1 MSEPPLLSPAL
12 PPPLPLE
19 MEAGGTHQGAN
30 ENETSAHKDKKDGRD
45 PKDTGRHD
53 GPGFSEC
60 SNANSEGTAMEG
72 PPALPVSEF
81 DRNRL
86 KVEVQNVLV
95 VQQEAVSTAEPVA
108 EKRGFFQKV
117 GSGLDWL
124 FGLGALL
131 VLVAACSVVPV
142 LNFLSLG
149 YLLHVSGT
157 IARTGRFRDGFIGV
171 RKAAVLGSLAAGVW
185 IVVWPARLLSTMWK
199 DAELIAPGSGIAKGW
214 HAGLIVVIVLTL
226 AHILWAC
233 VRGGKLRHFLWP
245 QPLRFKR
252 WLRTPEKFGNL
263 QSRVT
268 EYVVGLRLPFYFWL
282 GLRGFVGALIWL
294 IVPVG
299 ILLAATRLPVGG
311 SVLLSLLGGVLLLLV
326 AIHLPFLQ
334 AHFAQTDRFSAMFEL
349 REVRRLF
356 LRAPLAFWF
365 ALIITLLFAVPLYL
379 LKIEL
384 TPRELAWLPSLLFV
398 IFIFP
403 ARVLTGWAMSRATRH
418 EQPRHWFPRWMARLG
433 MVPVALAYTLVVYF
447 TPYLSWNGAWSL
459 LEQHAFLVPA
469 PLMAL

>member
-1 MSEPPLLSPAL
+1 MSEPLLPPTAL
-12 PPPLPLE
+12 PPPLPVE
-19 MEAGGTHQGAN
+19 MEAEGTREEAD
-30 ENETSAHKDKKDGRD
+30 ENARPARKDPKDGRD
-45 PKDTGRHD
+45 PKDTALHEGQVFCD
-53 GPGFSEC
+53 C
-60 SNANSEGTAMEG
+60 SNAHSEGAAMEE
-72 PPALPVSEF
+72 PPALS
-81 DRNRL
+81 
-86 KVEVQNVLV
+86 V
-95 VQQEAVSTAEPVA
+95 VK
-108 EKRGFFQKV
+108 KRGFFQRV

-124 FGLGALL
+124 FGLVALL

-171 RKAAVLGSLAAGVW
+171 RKAAVLGSIAAGIW
-185 IVVWPARLLSTMWK
+185 LVVWPARLLSTMWK

-214 HAGLIVVIVLTL
+214 HAGLIVVIVLTF
-226 AHILWAC
+226 AHIVWAC

-252 WLRTPEKFGNL
+252 WLGTPGKFGNL
-263 QSRVT
+263 QGMIT
-268 EYVVGLRLPFYFWL
+268 EYVMGLRLPFYFWL
-282 GLRGFVGALIWL
+282 GLRGFVGALVWL

-311 SVLLSLLGGVLLLLV
+311 SVVLSLLGGVLLLLV

-334 AHFAQTDRFSAMFEL
+334 AHFAQTDRFGAMFEL

-398 IFIFP
+398 LFIFP

-418 EQPRHWFPRWMARLG
+418 EQPRHWFPRWVARLG
-433 MVPVALAYTLVVYF
+433 IVPVAVAYTLVVYF

>member
-1 MSEPPLLSPAL
+1 MLPSEPPI
-12 PPPLPLE
+12 
-19 MEAGGTHQGAN
+19 
-30 ENETSAHKDKKDGRD
+30 
-45 PKDTGRHD
+45 
-53 GPGFSEC
+53 SEP
-60 SNANSEGTAMEG
+60 SWSE
-72 PPALPVSEF
+72 P
-81 DRNRL
+81 DRL
-86 KVEVQNVLV
+86 KAELQNVLSV
-95 VQQEAVSTAEPVA
+95 KPHDSPSPTVTVA
-108 EKRGFFQKV
+108 EQRGFFGKMT
-117 GSGLDWL
+117 SGLNWL
-124 FGLGALL
+124 FGLVALF
-131 VLVAACSVVPV
+131 VLVAACSVIPV

-171 RKAAVLGSLAAGVW
+171 RKAAVLGSIAAGIW
-185 IVVWPARLLSTMWK
+185 LVVWPARVVSTMWK
-199 DAELIAPGSGIAKGW
+199 DAELISPGSGVARAW
-214 HAGLIVVIVLTL
+214 HAGLVVVIGITL
-226 AHILWAC
+226 VHVVWAC

-252 WLRTPEKFGNL
+252 WLRTPEKFGDL
-263 QSRVT
+263 QSKVT

-282 GLRGFVGALIWL
+282 GLRGFVGALAWL

-299 ILLAATRLPVGG
+299 ILLVATRLPIGG
-311 SVLLSLLGGVLLLLV
+311 SILLSLVGGFLLLLV

-334 AHFAQTDRFSAMFEL
+334 AHFAQTDRFGALFEL
-349 REVRRLF
+349 REIRRLF

-365 ALIITLLFAVPLYL
+365 ALLIKLLFAVPLYL

-403 ARVLTGWAMSRATRH
+403 ARVLTGWAMSRATKR
-418 EQPRHWFPRWMARLG
+418 EQPRHWFPRWVARLG
-433 MVPVALAYTLVVYF
+433 IVPVALVYTLFVYF

>member
-1 MSEPPLLSPAL
+1 MTEPT
-12 PPPLPLE
+12 PPPLP
-19 MEAGGTHQGAN
+19 
-30 ENETSAHKDKKDGRD
+30 SA
-45 PKDTGRHD
+45 
-53 GPGFSEC
+53 
-60 SNANSEGTAMEG
+60 
-72 PPALPVSEF
+72 PVE
-81 DRNRL
+81 
-86 KVEVQNVLV
+86 
-95 VQQEAVSTAEPVA
+95 AEPVPMQ
-108 EKRGFFQKV
+108 EKRGLLQKM
-117 GSGLDWL
+117 GSALEWV
-124 FGLGALL
+124 FGFVALL

-157 IARTGRFRDGFIGV
+157 VARKGRFRDGFIGV
-171 RKAAVLGSLAAGVW
+171 RKAAVLGSIAAGTW
-185 IVVWPARLLSTMWK
+185 IVVWPARLVSKMWK
-199 DAELIAPGSGIAKGW
+199 DAELIAPGSGMARAW
-214 HAGLIVVIVLTL
+214 HAGLVVVIAITL
-226 AHILWAC
+226 VHLFWSC

-245 QPLRFKR
+245 QPLRFMR
-252 WLRTPEKFGNL
+252 WLRTGQKFEGV
-263 QSRVT
+263 QSRIT
-268 EYVVGLRLPFYFWL
+268 DYVVGLHLPTYFWL
-282 GLRGFVGALIWL
+282 GLRGFVGALAWL

-311 SVLLSLLGGVLLLLV
+311 SVLLSLLGGGLLLAV

-334 AHFAQTDRFSAMFEL
+334 AQFAESGRFGAMFEL

-384 TPRELAWLPSLLFV
+384 TPKELAWLPSLLFV

-403 ARVLTGWAMSRATRH
+403 ARVLTGWAMSRATRR
-418 EQPRHWFPRWMARLG
+418 EEPRHWFARWTARLG
-433 MVPVALAYTLVVYF
+433 MVPVAVFYTLVVYF

>member
-1 MSEPPLLSPAL
+1 MALQPDLATGEERTLEELQNRGGQECPRSPQSVGTYKL
-12 PPPLPLE
+12 PPSLPE
-19 MEAGGTHQGAN
+19 Q
-30 ENETSAHKDKKDGRD
+30 R
-45 PKDTGRHD
+45 R
-53 GPGFSEC
+53 
-60 SNANSEGTAMEG
+60 EGERE
-72 PPALPVSEF
+72 L
-81 DRNRL
+81 
-86 KVEVQNVLV
+86 QNMPSVN
-95 VQQEAVSTAEPVA
+95 QSRPCCEEPV
-108 EKRGFFQKV
+108 EERRGVLQRV

-124 FGLGALL
+124 FGLAALL
-131 VLVAACSVVPV
+131 VLLAACSVVPV

-171 RKAAVLGSLAAGVW
+171 RKASVLGSIAAGIW
-185 IVVWPARLLSTMWK
+185 IVVWPARLLSDFWR
-199 DAELIAPGSGIAKGW
+199 DAELISPGSGVARAW
-214 HAGLIVVIVLTL
+214 HAGLVAAIVITL
-226 AHILWAC
+226 AHIVWAC
-233 VRGGKLRHFLWP
+233 LRGGKLRHFLWP
-245 QPLRFKR
+245 QPLRFVR
-252 WLRTPEKFGNL
+252 WLRAPEKFGNL
-263 QSRVT
+263 QRMIT

-282 GLRGFVGALIWL
+282 GLRGFVGALVWL

-299 ILLAATRLPVGG
+299 ILLAATRLPLGG
-311 SVLLSLLGGVLLLLV
+311 SVLLSLIGGVLLLVV

-334 AHFAQTDRFSAMFEL
+334 AHFAQTDRFGAMFEL

-365 ALIITLLFAVPLYL
+365 ALLITLLFAVPLYL
-379 LKIEL
+379 LKVEL

-403 ARVLTGWAMSRATRH
+403 ARVLTGWAMSRAKRR
-418 EQPRHWFPRWMARLG
+418 EEPRHWFPRWMARLG
-433 MVPVALAYTLVVYF
+433 IVPVALAYTLVVYF